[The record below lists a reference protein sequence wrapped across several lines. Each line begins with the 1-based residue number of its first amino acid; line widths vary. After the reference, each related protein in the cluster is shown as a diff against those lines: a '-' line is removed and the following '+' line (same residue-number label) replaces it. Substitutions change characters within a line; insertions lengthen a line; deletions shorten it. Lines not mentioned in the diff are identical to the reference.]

1 MNGMINII
9 TKNERTTNEI
19 NKNESQQTKRRTKRR
34 TKTNE
39 IKRISLI
46 MSKKCCYLKR
56 QIKNG
61 TG

>member
-1 MNGMINII
+1 MNGIINII

-19 NKNESQQTKRRTKRR
+19 NKNESQQAKRR

>member
-9 TKNERTTNEI
+9 TKNERITNEI
-19 NKNESQQTKRRTKRR
+19 NKNESQQTKRRA
-34 TKTNE
+34 KTNE

>member
-19 NKNESQQTKRRTKRR
+19 NKDESQQTKRW

-46 MSKKCCYLKR
+46 MSTKCCYLKR